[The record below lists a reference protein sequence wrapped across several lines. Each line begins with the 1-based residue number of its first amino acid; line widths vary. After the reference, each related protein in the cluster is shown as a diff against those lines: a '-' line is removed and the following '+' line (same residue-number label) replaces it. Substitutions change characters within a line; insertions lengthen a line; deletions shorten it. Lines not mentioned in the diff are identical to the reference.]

1 MEEFARL
8 AAGSLTVDDEV
19 EIYSNT
25 NGAIVKT
32 IMLYNSNTEV
42 KEITLNLDGVIFS
55 FSLNSK
61 ETKIISESIVTNLIK
76 ITGNGIN
83 IHISGIQLGGEQ
95 MANIE
100 HLLDDIRKNK
110 YCVDMKET
118 FCNALNEANAN
129 AEKNRINC

>member
-8 AAGSLTVDDEV
+8 VAGSITVNEEV
-19 EIYSNT
+19 EVYSNT

-32 IMLYNSNTEV
+32 IMLYNSSADA

-76 ITGNGIN
+76 VTGNGIN
-83 IHISGIQLGGEQ
+83 IHISGIQLGGE
-95 MANIE
+95 
-100 HLLDDIRKNK
+100 
-110 YCVDMKET
+110 
-118 FCNALNEANAN
+118 
-129 AEKNRINC
+129 

>member
-8 AAGSLTVDDEV
+8 VAGSITVDEEV
-19 EIYSNT
+19 EVYSNV

-32 IMLYNSNTEV
+32 IMLYNSNADA

-76 ITGNGIN
+76 VTGNGIN
-83 IHISGIQLGGEQ
+83 IHISGIQLGG
-95 MANIE
+95 
-100 HLLDDIRKNK
+100 
-110 YCVDMKET
+110 V
-118 FCNALNEANAN
+118 
-129 AEKNRINC
+129 

>member
-8 AAGSLTVDDEV
+8 AAGSLTVDGEV

-61 ETKIISESIVTNLIK
+61 KTKIISESIVTNLIK

-83 IHISGIQLGGEQ
+83 IHISGIQLGGE
-95 MANIE
+95 
-100 HLLDDIRKNK
+100 
-110 YCVDMKET
+110 
-118 FCNALNEANAN
+118 
-129 AEKNRINC
+129 

>member
-8 AAGSLTVDDEV
+8 AAGSLTVDGEV

-55 FSLNSK
+55 FSLNCK

-76 ITGNGIN
+76 VTGNGIN
-83 IHISGIQLGGEQ
+83 IHISGIQLGGE
-95 MANIE
+95 
-100 HLLDDIRKNK
+100 
-110 YCVDMKET
+110 
-118 FCNALNEANAN
+118 
-129 AEKNRINC
+129 

>member
-8 AAGSLTVDDEV
+8 VAGSITVNEEV
-19 EIYSNT
+19 EVYSNT

-32 IMLYNSNTEV
+32 IMLYNSNADA

-76 ITGNGIN
+76 VTGNGIN
-83 IHISGIQLGGEQ
+83 IHISGIQLGG
-95 MANIE
+95 
-100 HLLDDIRKNK
+100 
-110 YCVDMKET
+110 V
-118 FCNALNEANAN
+118 
-129 AEKNRINC
+129 

>member
-8 AAGSLTVDDEV
+8 VAGSITVDEEV
-19 EIYSNT
+19 EVYSNT

-32 IMLYNSNTEV
+32 IILYNSNADA

-76 ITGNGIN
+76 VTGNGIN
-83 IHISGIQLGGEQ
+83 IHISGIQLGGE
-95 MANIE
+95 
-100 HLLDDIRKNK
+100 
-110 YCVDMKET
+110 
-118 FCNALNEANAN
+118 
-129 AEKNRINC
+129 

>member
-8 AAGSLTVDDEV
+8 VAGSITVDEEV
-19 EIYSNT
+19 DVYSNT

-32 IMLYNSNTEV
+32 IILYNSNADA

-76 ITGNGIN
+76 VTGNGIN
-83 IHISGIQLGGEQ
+83 IHISGIQLGGE
-95 MANIE
+95 
-100 HLLDDIRKNK
+100 
-110 YCVDMKET
+110 
-118 FCNALNEANAN
+118 
-129 AEKNRINC
+129 

>member
-8 AAGSLTVDDEV
+8 AAGSLTVDGEV

-32 IMLYNSNTEV
+32 IMLYNSNTAV

-83 IHISGIQLGGEQ
+83 VHISGIQLGGE
-95 MANIE
+95 
-100 HLLDDIRKNK
+100 
-110 YCVDMKET
+110 
-118 FCNALNEANAN
+118 
-129 AEKNRINC
+129 

>member
-19 EIYSNT
+19 EVYSNT

-42 KEITLNLDGVIFS
+42 KETTLNLDGVILVS

-83 IHISGIQLGGEQ
+83 IHISGIQLGGE
-95 MANIE
+95 
-100 HLLDDIRKNK
+100 
-110 YCVDMKET
+110 
-118 FCNALNEANAN
+118 
-129 AEKNRINC
+129 